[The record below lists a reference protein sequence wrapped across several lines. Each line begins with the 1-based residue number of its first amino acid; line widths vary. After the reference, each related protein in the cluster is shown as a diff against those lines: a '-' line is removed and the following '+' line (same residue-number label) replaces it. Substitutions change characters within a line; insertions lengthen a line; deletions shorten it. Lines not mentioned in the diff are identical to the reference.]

1 MIIFRAIGRCAAVLA
16 IGLLAGAL
24 GSCGSGAVSSA
35 VDPAIAFSISP
46 STATAY
52 SGVPISFVISGG
64 GQRSPYTVTSSN
76 AAIMP
81 LPSATI
87 AGADLTIVPGTVSAQ
102 QSATV
107 TVTVTD
113 QAGKTA
119 SATITILPNIVSG
132 DITITGNAPTAFPN
146 CAAAGT
152 VCAGQSGI
160 ATLTISQLGVL
171 ARGRSVRFDV
181 VQGPFQ
187 FPVDASQT
195 VFSSSVTVISDEGG
209 RASTVLRA
217 NPGASPQIAT
227 IRATDVASGA
237 FRTATFFIKQA
248 TINGGEFVT
257 VPSGW
262 TVNGAFKSI
271 CPAGSAD
278 FLIFGGVP
286 PYSIRSSAPGTA
298 GVFPNVTPNENPSR
312 FSISYPQL
320 ACGIDGY
327 QVIFTVTDS
336 SGLSIQS
343 TLTNKPGTADVPA
356 LPPAIVLSPQAVSL
370 ACGQSAQ
377 VLVTI
382 NNPGTA
388 VATITTSIGTPTNSA
403 TALQVSGTNVITITR
418 GLGTVGSGAGAT
430 PVSAAVTVGAGSAV
444 PQTIA
449 VNTVS
454 TCP

>member
-1 MIIFRAIGRCAAVLA
+1 MTIFRAIERCATVLA

-46 STATAY
+46 STVTAY

-64 GQRSPYTVTSSN
+64 GQRTPYAVTTTN
-76 AAIMP
+76 AAVMP
-81 LPSATI
+81 LQSSTLA
-87 AGADLTIVPGTVSAQ
+87 ASDLTIVPGTVTAQ
-102 QSATV
+102 QSV

-113 QAGKTA
+113 QTGKSA

-132 DITITGNAPTAFPN
+132 DITITGNAPVAFPN
-146 CAAAGT
+146 CATAGS

-160 ATLTISQLGVL
+160 ATLTVSQLGVL

-181 VQGPFQ
+181 VQGAFQ
-187 FPVDASQT
+187 FPVDTSQT
-195 VFSSSVTVISDEGG
+195 VFSNSVTVTSDEGG

-227 IRATDVASGA
+227 IRATDLASGA

-257 VPSGW
+257 VPTAW
-262 TVNGAFKSI
+262 AVNGAFKNI

-298 GVFPNVTPNENPSR
+298 GVFPSVTPNENPSR

-320 ACGIDGY
+320 ACGTDGY
-327 QVIFTVTDS
+327 QVIFTITDS
-336 SGLSIQS
+336 TGLSIQS
-343 TLTNKPGTADVPA
+343 TLTNKPGTSDLPA
-356 LPPAIVLSPQAVSL
+356 LPPAIVLSPQAISL

-388 VATITTSIGTPTNSA
+388 VVTITTAIGTPTSQA
-403 TALQVSGTNVITITR
+403 SALQVSGTNVITITR
-418 GLGTVGSGAGAT
+418 GLGTVGSGTGAT

-454 TCP
+454 TC

>member
-1 MIIFRAIGRCAAVLA
+1 MIIFRAIERCATVLA

-64 GQRSPYTVTSSN
+64 GQRSPYMVTTSN
-76 AAIMP
+76 AVVMP
-81 LPSATI
+81 LALSTI
-87 AGADLTIVPGTVSAQ
+87 AGSDLTVVPGTVSEQ
-102 QSATV
+102 QSA

-132 DITITGNAPTAFPN
+132 NITITGNAPAAFPN

-152 VCAGQSGI
+152 VCVGQSGI
-160 ATLTISQLGVL
+160 ATLTVSQLGVL
-171 ARGRSVRFDV
+171 ARGRSVRFEV
-181 VQGPFQ
+181 VQGAFQ

-195 VFSSSVTVISDEGG
+195 VFSSSVTVVSDEGG

-237 FRTATFFIKQA
+237 FRTATFFIKQS

-257 VPSGW
+257 VPTGW
-262 TVNGAFKSI
+262 AVNGAFKNI
-271 CPAGSAD
+271 CPAGSTD

-298 GVFPNVTPNENPSR
+298 GAFPSVTPNENPSR

-327 QVIFTVTDS
+327 QVIFTITDS
-336 SGLSIQS
+336 SSLSIQS

-356 LPPAIVLSPQAVSL
+356 PPPAIVLSPQAISL

-382 NNPGTA
+382 NNPGTTA
-388 VATITTSIGTPTNSA
+388 PTITTSIGTPTNLA

-418 GLGTVGSGAGAT
+418 GIGTVGSGAGAT
-430 PVSAAVTVGAGSAV
+430 PVAAAITVGAGSAV

-449 VNTVS
+449 VNTLS
-454 TCP
+454 TC